1 MVYLV
6 DEGTGLVHGCSSMLL
21 PVGVTT
27 QNVSVKVISLLTDA
41 VGPVKW
47 FVKLGTDQEFC
58 TTLEQEVEVVSSS
71 VSVPLRRRRLAP
83 KASGIN
89 GTLDIS
95 LFPSRICRD
104 AAKIPVDVLV
114 TTNGMLDVAVDL
126 LANGNQWKGGGRMSV
141 DSLEETTISVDVF
154 IFGCLEKN
162 ALLERHVYLLPHKK
176 YYPHHYLTAY
186 ADVIA
191 ENCFGCAINISSLD
205 CEIDDTDE
213 TADAVVHV
221 HTDEVRN
228 LAVYIVDSE
237 GTIFGGTSQQVPE
250 GLSWPTVVVTI
261 TSSLDD
267 AVGDLYWLV
276 RLEDTDTLNVCA
288 SVRKKI
294 IVTSGF
300 GLSPSPLVECSI
312 NTTELTCVLSD
323 TAESIDAMIHVV
335 SDQPRTLTVDIVAA
349 DDTLYGSSSRAVAEG
364 MSWLNIPV
372 TLLLPLVDVDVLFWQ
387 IDLKDLGS
395 KESCAAETKE
405 LRIESGFAPSPTPE
419 FTECVLNISQ
429 LACNISSDTD
439 TVDAIIH
446 AEAPEPAAVA
456 AYLVRQ
462 CGNSVWRQP

>member
-1 MVYLV
+1 
-6 DEGTGLVHGCSSMLL
+6 MLL

-27 QNVSVKVISLLTDA
+27 QNVS
-41 VGPVKW
+41 
-47 FVKLGTDQEFC
+47 VKLGTDQEFC

-141 DSLEETTISVDVF
+141 DSVEETTISVDVF
-154 IFGCLEKN
+154 IFGYLEKN
-162 ALLERHVYLLPHKK
+162 ALLEWHVYLLPHKK

-186 ADVIA
+186 ADIIA

-213 TADAVVHV
+213 TADAVVYA

-300 GLSPSPLVECSI
+300 GPSPSPLVECSI

-364 MSWLNIPV
+364 MS
-372 TLLLPLVDVDVLFWQ
+372 
-387 IDLKDLGS
+387 
-395 KESCAAETKE
+395 
-405 LRIESGFAPSPTPE
+405 
-419 FTECVLNISQ
+419 
-429 LACNISSDTD
+429 
-439 TVDAIIH
+439 
-446 AEAPEPAAVA
+446 
-456 AYLVRQ
+456 
-462 CGNSVWRQP
+462 